1 MERILEHRSGL
12 RAAIVLAGGRG
23 SRLGGADKATLE
35 LDGLSLLE
43 RAILTLAFTPAGEEE
58 NPGAEAIAVV
68 GPESLR
74 GRVQELAAECG
85 IPIVL
90 TREEPAFAGP
100 AAAVAA
106 GLAALDRVAPDA
118 GGKCFV
124 LAVDYARPGR
134 IVPILRRAAGAT
146 GPRFAGRARPAAGLE
161 TAGAWVPQ
169 DESGR
174 DQPLASVWDLAGLR
188 RAVSGLRDEGRVA
201 NASMKQLLARVVV
214 SRTTMADLPGH
225 VTADLFADVDTWDD
239 AAHAGITL
247 PTVSEQKPH
256 LEDHM
261 AVEKPLESGGSE
273 HPELDAWARELMV
286 AYGLED
292 APVDVE
298 RILSLAGEAAH
309 SIVRP
314 AAPLTTW
321 IAGYAAGLA
330 AARSESGGEN
340 AAAEAD
346 ALARRVIADRTDG

>member
-1 MERILEHRSGL
+1 MERILEHRGGL

-23 SRLGGADKATLE
+23 ARLGGVNKATLE
-35 LDGLSLLE
+35 RDGVSLLG
-43 RAILTLAFTPAGEEE
+43 RAVLNLAFTPAGEEE
-58 NPGAEAIAVV
+58 NPGAEVIAVV

-74 GRVQELAAECG
+74 GCVQALAAECG
-85 IPIVL
+85 IPIML
-90 TREEPAFAGP
+90 TREEPVFAGP
-100 AAAVAA
+100 AAAMAA
-106 GLAALDRVAPDA
+106 GLEALERVVPGAAGA
-118 GGKCFV
+118 CFV
-124 LAVDYARPGR
+124 LAVDYARPGQ
-134 IVPILRRAAGAT
+134 IIPILRRAAGAV
-146 GPRFAGRARPAAGLE
+146 GPRLGGRERPAAGPE

-169 DESGR
+169 DAFGR

-201 NASMKQLLARVVV
+201 NASVKQLLARVVV
-214 SRTTMADLPGH
+214 SRSTMAELPGH

-261 AVEKPLESGGSE
+261 AGEKPPESGRSE

-346 ALARRVIADRTDG
+346 ALARRVIANRTDG